1 MNTLSYP
8 TDQELNR
15 VLTLSEAAHLCSLS
29 IDTLRRRYKDKIC
42 DCRLAE
48 AASGFATCWRSARRS
63 GRHDET
69 QRAGAA
75 A

>member
-29 IDTLRRRYKDKIC
+29 IDTLRRRYKDKIL
-42 DCRLAE
+42 RL
-48 AASGFATCWRSARRS
+48 SPRRS
-63 GRHDET
+63 GIRVRDVLAIGTPE
-69 QRAGAA
+69 RAA
-75 A
+75 